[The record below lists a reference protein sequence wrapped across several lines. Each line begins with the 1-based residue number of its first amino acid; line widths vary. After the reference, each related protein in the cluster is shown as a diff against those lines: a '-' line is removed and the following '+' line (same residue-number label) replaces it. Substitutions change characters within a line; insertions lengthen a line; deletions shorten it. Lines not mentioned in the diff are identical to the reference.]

1 MTETSSYLLVE
12 CNNAKRMLNELKSL
26 NILEKQPT
34 LANIV
39 LLTEN
44 LASEICKSV
53 IDCSSNISIPI
64 MLKKLIYFL
73 KIESNKNKQHN
84 EFLSFTMD
92 KISKRL

>member
-1 MTETSSYLLVE
+1 MTETISYLLVE

-53 IDCSSNISIPI
+53 V
-64 MLKKLIYFL
+64 LKY
-73 KIESNKNKQHN
+73 Q
-84 EFLSFTMD
+84 
-92 KISKRL
+92 